1 MHDTLSVFIFS
12 LSYSLPV
19 AHSLTHSLTHSLS
32 LSLSHTH
39 RCPLTADGDNNMESG
54 IVFKTDLKFQN
65 NPLATFAQFG
75 YTEYLELEYEN
86 KVYGKSTHQS
96 VI

>member
-1 MHDTLSVFIFS
+1 MRKLNTLNSFCFALSPFVF
-12 LSYSLPV
+12 LPLPV
-19 AHSLTHSLTHSLS
+19 SRSLS
-32 LSLSHTH
+32 LSLSLSLSH